1 MLNDPTLT
9 PAVKFL
15 ANKDI
20 SFRLFQH
27 TSPVN
32 SLEQAAQ
39 ERGQNFDQVIRSIVF
54 RISTDEFLMVLVPG
68 KHQVSWRSLRKYLK
82 QSRLTMASEE
92 EVLTVTGYQLGA
104 VTPFGLP
111 TPMRVLLDT
120 SILKQKEISIGSGKR
135 GLAII
140 MAVEDVL
147 SALEGWESGDFA
159 LE

>member
-15 ANKDI
+15 TNKDI

-39 ERGQNFDQVIRSIVF
+39 ERGQKFDQVIRSIVF
-54 RISTDEFLMVLVPG
+54 RISTDEFIMVLVPG

-111 TPMRVLLDT
+111 TPMRVLIDT
-120 SILKQKEISIGSGKR
+120 SILNQKEISIGSGKR

-147 SALEGWESGDFA
+147 SALEDWESGNFA